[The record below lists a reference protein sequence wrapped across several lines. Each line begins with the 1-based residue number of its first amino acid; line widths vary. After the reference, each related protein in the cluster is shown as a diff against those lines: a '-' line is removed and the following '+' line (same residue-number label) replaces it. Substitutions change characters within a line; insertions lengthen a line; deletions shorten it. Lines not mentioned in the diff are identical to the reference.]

1 VIIRDVIIV
10 GGGPAGLSAALILGR
25 CRRDVLVCDMGEPR
39 NSASRHLHGFLSRDR
54 TPPGEFLREAR
65 AELNRYPSVEYVEAM
80 VETAFRHDDHFELGL
95 SDGRRFACR
104 KLLLATGV
112 ADELPALKGL
122 PALYGTSV
130 FHCPYCDGFESR
142 DRAIAVYGQGQR
154 GLKLALHLLGWSRDL
169 VLFTDGDASLDRMAR
184 DKLERN
190 RIRLREEKVEELESE
205 QGALRAVVLQGGER
219 VPRAALFFNTPSH
232 LHSRLMKQLGCRFS
246 DQEGV
251 ETGKYECTGVPGLY
265 AAGNILRDVQLAIVA
280 AADGARAA
288 FGINQELSEESLK

>member
-1 VIIRDVIIV
+1 
-10 GGGPAGLSAALILGR
+10 
-25 CRRDVLVCDMGEPR
+25 
-39 NSASRHLHGFLSRDR
+39 
-54 TPPGEFLREAR
+54 
-65 AELNRYPSVEYVEAM
+65 
-80 VETAFRHDDHFELGL
+80 
-95 SDGRRFACR
+95 
-104 KLLLATGV
+104 
-112 ADELPALKGL
+112 
-122 PALYGTSV
+122 
-130 FHCPYCDGFESR
+130 
-142 DRAIAVYGQGQR
+142 
-154 GLKLALHLLGWSRDL
+154 